1 MKKQSLINFLNKYF
15 EQVGNQNIID
25 EYSIDHDIKITVYDI
40 TKNNLGMIKFYI
52 DSDPQELEHSIED
65 DDFNPVSFRQVVY
78 DELKTALD
86 FAGID
91 LRENIMAFNAIIT
104 GHNFPYDEQQV
115 SENTKIRTFL
125 ETVEDSELKWHTD
138 NEDRLI
144 KPTHKTNWMV
154 QLDNELPQKLSE
166 NHEILIPKGV
176 YHRLIKGV
184 GDLKIKVKFV

>member
-25 EYSIDHDIKITVYDI
+25 EYSIDHDIKITVHDI

-65 DDFNPVSFRQVVY
+65 DDFNPVSFRQAVY

-91 LRENIMAFNAIIT
+91 LIESIMAFNAIII

-115 SENTKIRTFL
+115 SEDTKIRTFL

-154 QLDNELPQKLSE
+154 QLDNELPKKLSE

>member
-15 EQVGNQNIID
+15 EQVGNRNIID
-25 EYSIDHDIKITVYDI
+25 EYSIDHDIKITVHDI

-65 DDFNPVSFRQVVY
+65 DDFNPVSFPQAVY
-78 DELKTALD
+78 EEFKTALD
-86 FAGID
+86 LCGITLSGNYFLFNKRSIDRD
-91 LRENIMAFNAIIT
+91 L
-104 GHNFPYDEQQV
+104 PYAQDEI
-115 SENTKIRTFL
+115 SETIKIRTFL

>member
-25 EYSIDHDIKITVYDI
+25 EYSIDHDIKITVHDI
-40 TKNNLGMIKFYI
+40 TKNNYGRIKFYI
-52 DSDPQELEHSIED
+52 DSDPQKLEHTIED
-65 DDFNPVSFRQVVY
+65 DDFEPVSFEQAVW

-91 LRENIMAFNAIIT
+91 LRENIMAFNVRSI
-104 GHNFPYDEQQV
+104 GHNFPYDERQV

-184 GDLKIKVKFV
+184 GNLKIKVKFV